1 MSATHHRHLNS
12 GRAQATVGD
21 NKHKIRDAVP
31 GTNTGRADAW
41 VTILSSWHPHFH
53 RVGKLIYD
61 NDEYYEGEWNRGKR
75 HGRGIYVYMDGLK
88 TNYSTNLISIFSGS
102 KFDGTWENDRING
115 EGTSWYPNGNRY
127 QGDWSN
133 GRINGRGL
141 HFCLVPIKWAK
152 VLSIWRVATSTLA
165 TGRMASATVRGPI
178 STGPIQLL
186 SPIL

>member
-1 MSATHHRHLNS
+1 
-12 GRAQATVGD
+12 
-21 NKHKIRDAVP
+21 
-31 GTNTGRADAW
+31 
-41 VTILSSWHPHFH
+41 
-53 RVGKLIYD
+53 
-61 NDEYYEGEWNRGKR
+61 
-75 HGRGIYVYMDGLK
+75 MDGLK